1 MNRVAVDLVGK
12 DSKQACARYS
22 HDWNALCNALID
34 GKADRLIGFVP
45 MIQCPEFDDVAKAI
59 IALDTDPDPEPEGK
73 ELHFFGGHPVAEIHQ
88 RMELLKNPIDPN
100 HLFATPESL
109 DNLLSYAL
117 KFNGSERQIALT
129 MMSMSLNL
137 AHRLFETALGNE
149 VKPDHHHINKSSNQV
164 VTD

>member
-59 IALDTDPDPEPEGK
+59 IALDTDPEPDPKGQ
-73 ELHFFGGHPVAEIHQ
+73 ELQFFGGQPVV
-88 RMELLKNPIDPN
+88 KNPIDPN

-117 KFNGSERQIALT
+117 RFNGSERQIALT
-129 MMSMSLNL
+129 IMSMSLNL

-149 VKPDHHHINKSSNQV
+149 AKPDHHHINKPLNHSS
-164 VTD
+164 D